1 MSVNRTNKTGQQ
13 TKSPLMQANKHRPA
27 PPLSGRI
34 TARLRDLARAG
45 AADDAGRVRHTHCVD
60 RVRFPAEPDLP
71 HDHDRVSREPL
82 VDHAADPRRPHLLSP
97 GKTLRPPGS
106 GRALSSSLIY
116 LRICVKIY
124 IKSLRSRSPE
134 TFCQISKLRI
144 LHEIVAGDP
153 F

>member
-1 MSVNRTNKTGQQ
+1 
-13 TKSPLMQANKHRPA
+13 MQANKHRPA

-97 GKTLRPPGS
+97 VRTLRPPAVITYSSVSANLLS
-106 GRALSSSLIY
+106 GARLFFTLTDY
-116 LRICVKIY
+116 LY
-124 IKSLRSRSPE
+124 
-134 TFCQISKLRI
+134 SKLFNLSPVCSNKTTHRI
-144 LHEIVAGDP
+144 LL
-153 F
+153 